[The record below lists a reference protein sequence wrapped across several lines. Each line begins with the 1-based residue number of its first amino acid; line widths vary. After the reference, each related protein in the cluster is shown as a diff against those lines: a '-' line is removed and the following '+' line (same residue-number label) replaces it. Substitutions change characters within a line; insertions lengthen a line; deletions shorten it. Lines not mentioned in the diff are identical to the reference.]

1 MHEYA
6 RPCMHGHSF
15 GVTRRCRHARMLLAE
30 LPFNVTRALHALRT
44 PIVALLAIEL
54 LDELVFGARE
64 AAWPALREE
73 LDLSYA
79 QIGVLL
85 SVPTYS
91 SALLEPVFG
100 VLGDSRWRRA
110 VVVGGGIGTTTAL
123 ALVAGAP
130 GFVVLLVAFALLFP
144 STGAF
149 VSLSQA
155 TLMDL
160 EPQRR
165 ELNMT
170 RWSIAGG
177 VGAVAGPLL
186 LILFTAVGAGWRG
199 LFATFALLAVVLTF
213 LAAATHSRVRSHAG
227 LPSPRAAFA
236 ALGRP
241 LVARWLVL
249 LEFADLLLDVLLGYV
264 ALYLVDQTGASAQ
277 VGSLGVA
284 VWTGAGL
291 VGGLGVIALLR
302 RFDGLRYLRASA
314 LAALVLY
321 PAFLLVPGTPAKLLL
336 LAVVGVTTAGWY
348 SIPKARLYDALSGQ
362 SGAVL
367 TLGSVAGL
375 IAGTFPLAIG
385 LIADRYGIDVA
396 LWLLVAGPAVLLVG
410 VPKR

>member
-1 MHEYA
+1 VM
-6 RPCMHGHSF
+6 
-15 GVTRRCRHARMLLAE
+15 
-30 LPFNVTRALHALRT
+30 HALRGLRA
-44 PIVALLAIEL
+44 PVIALLAIEL

-79 QIGVLL
+79 QIGLLL
-85 SVPTYS
+85 SVPTYAS
-91 SALLEPVFG
+91 VLLEPVFG
-100 VLGDSRWRRA
+100 VLGDSRWRRV
-110 VVVGGGIGTTTAL
+110 VVVGGGIGMAAAL

-130 GFVVLLVAFALLFP
+130 GFIVLLVAFALLFP

-160 EPQRR
+160 EPDRR

-177 VGAVAGPLL
+177 VGAFTGPVLL
-186 LILFTAVGAGWRG
+186 VVFTAVGLGWRG
-199 LFATFALLAVVLTF
+199 LFATFAVLALALTVA
-213 LAAATHSRVRSHAG
+213 AAATHSRVHTHAG
-227 LPSPRAAFA
+227 RPSLRAALA
-236 ALGRP
+236 AIRRP
-241 LVARWLVL
+241 LVARWLIL

-264 ALYLVDQTGASAQ
+264 ALYLVDEAGASAQ
-277 VGSLGVA
+277 VGGLGVA

-291 VGGLGVIALLR
+291 VGGLGVILLLR
-302 RFDGLRYLRASA
+302 RVDGLRYLRTSA
-314 LAALVLY
+314 LAALILF
-321 PAFLLVPGTPAKLLL
+321 PAFLLVPGVPAKLLL
-336 LAVVGVTTAGWY
+336 LAVIGLATAGWY

-362 SGAVL
+362 SGAAL

-385 LIADRYGIDVA
+385 LVAERYGIQTA
-396 LWLLVAGPAVLLVG
+396 LWVLVAGPVVLLLG
-410 VPKR
+410 VPRRAT

>member
-1 MHEYA
+1 M
-6 RPCMHGHSF
+6 
-15 GVTRRCRHARMLLAE
+15 
-30 LPFNVTRALHALRT
+30 RALHGLRA
-44 PIVALLAIEL
+44 PIIALLAIEL

-79 QIGVLL
+79 EIGLLL

-110 VVVGGGIGTTTAL
+110 VVVGGGIGTATAL

-160 EPQRR
+160 EPKRR

-177 VGAVAGPLL
+177 VGAVAGPVLL
-186 LILFTAVGAGWRG
+186 VLFTAVGAGWRG
-199 LFATFALLAVVLTF
+199 LFATFAVLALALTAA
-213 LAAATHSRVRSHAG
+213 AAATHSRVRPHDKRPSLRAALAG
-227 LPSPRAAFA
+227 LR
-236 ALGRP
+236 RP
-241 LVARWLVL
+241 LVARWLVV

-264 ALYLVDQTGASAQ
+264 ALYLVDEAGASPQ
-277 VGSLGVA
+277 VGSIGVA

-302 RFDGLRYLRASA
+302 RVDGLSYLRASA
-314 LAALVLY
+314 VATLVLY
-321 PAFLLVPGTPAKLLL
+321 PAFLLVPGTPAKFAL
-336 LAVVGVTTAGWY
+336 LAIVGLATAGWY

-362 SGAVL
+362 SGAAI

-385 LIADRYGIDVA
+385 LVAEQYGIDVA
-396 LWLLVAGPAVLLVG
+396 LWLLVAGPIVLLIG
-410 VPKR
+410 VPRR

>member
-1 MHEYA
+1 M
-6 RPCMHGHSF
+6 
-15 GVTRRCRHARMLLAE
+15 
-30 LPFNVTRALHALRT
+30 TRALRGLRA
-44 PIVALLAIEL
+44 PVIALLAIEL

-79 QIGVLL
+79 QIGLLL
-85 SVPTYS
+85 SVPAYAS
-91 SALLEPVFG
+91 VALEPVFG

-110 VVVGGGIGTTTAL
+110 VVVVGGIGMAVAL
-123 ALVAGAP
+123 ALVSAAP
-130 GFVVLLVAFALLFP
+130 CFVVLIVAFALLSP

-186 LILFTAVGAGWRG
+186 LVLFTALGGGWRA
-199 LFATFALLAVVLTF
+199 LFATFAVLALALTAV
-213 LAAATHSRVRSHAG
+213 AASTQSSARPHAG
-227 LPSPRAAFA
+227 RPSVRAAVA
-236 ALGRP
+236 AIRRP
-241 LVARWLVL
+241 LVVRWLVL

-264 ALYLVDQTGASAQ
+264 ALYLVDEAGASAQ
-277 VGSLGVA
+277 VGGLGVA

-291 VGGLGVIALLR
+291 VGGLGVIVLLR
-302 RFDGLRYLRASA
+302 RVDGLRYLRASA
-314 LAALVLY
+314 LLALVLF
-321 PAFLLVPGTPAKLLL
+321 PAFLLVPGASAKLVL
-336 LAVVGVTTAGWY
+336 LAAVGLATAGWY

-362 SGAVL
+362 SGAAL

-385 LIADRYGIDVA
+385 LVAERYGLDAA
-396 LWLLVAGPAVLLVG
+396 LWVLLAGPVVLLLG
-410 VPKR
+410 VPRR

>member
-1 MHEYA
+1 M
-6 RPCMHGHSF
+6 
-15 GVTRRCRHARMLLAE
+15 TRLL
-30 LPFNVTRALHALRT
+30 RGLRG
-44 PIVALLAIEL
+44 PVIALLAIEL

-64 AAWPALREE
+64 AAWPAIRDE

-79 QIGVLL
+79 QIGLLL
-85 SVPTYS
+85 SVPTYA
-91 SALLEPVFG
+91 SALVEPVFG
-100 VLGDSRWRRA
+100 VLGDSRWRRVA
-110 VVVGGGIGTTTAL
+110 VLAGGIGMATAL

-130 GFVVLLVAFALLFP
+130 GFIVLLVAFALLFP

-160 EPQRR
+160 EPERR
-165 ELNMT
+165 EVNMT

-177 VGAVAGPLL
+177 VGAFTGPVLL
-186 LILFTAVGAGWRG
+186 VVFTAVGLGWRE
-199 LFATFALLAVVLTF
+199 LYAAFAVLALVLTT
-213 LAAATHSRVRSHAG
+213 LAAATHSRAHMHAG
-227 LPSPRAAFA
+227 RPSLRAAFA
-236 ALGRP
+236 AVRRP

-264 ALYLVDQTGASAQ
+264 ALYLVDEAGASAQ

-291 VGGLGVIALLR
+291 VGGLGVIVLLR
-302 RFDGLRYLRASA
+302 RVDGLRYLRASA
-314 LAALVLY
+314 LAALVLF
-321 PAFLLVPGTPAKLLL
+321 PAFLLVPGVPAKLGL
-336 LAVVGVTTAGWY
+336 LAVIGLVTAGWY

-362 SGAVL
+362 SGAAL

-385 LIADRYGIDVA
+385 LVAERYGIEMA
-396 LWLLVAGPAVLLVG
+396 LWLLLAGPVALVVG
-410 VPKR
+410 VPRRVEAR

>member
-1 MHEYA
+1 M
-6 RPCMHGHSF
+6 
-15 GVTRRCRHARMLLAE
+15 
-30 LPFNVTRALHALRT
+30 TRALRGLRA
-44 PIVALLAIEL
+44 PVIALLAIEL

-79 QIGVLL
+79 KIGLLL
-85 SVPTYS
+85 SVPAYAS
-91 SALLEPVFG
+91 VVLEPVFG

-110 VVVGGGIGTTTAL
+110 VVVVGGIGMAVAL
-123 ALVAGAP
+123 ALVSAAP
-130 GFVVLLVAFALLFP
+130 GFVVLIVAFALLSP

-160 EPQRR
+160 EPERR

-186 LILFTAVGAGWRG
+186 LVLFTALGGGWRT
-199 LFATFALLAVVLTF
+199 LFATFAVLALALTAV
-213 LAAATHSRVRSHAG
+213 AASTQSRARPHAG
-227 LPSPRAAFA
+227 RPSVRAAVA
-236 ALGRP
+236 AIRRP
-241 LVARWLVL
+241 LVVRWLVL

-264 ALYLVDQTGASAQ
+264 ALYLVDEAGASAQ
-277 VGSLGVA
+277 LGSVGVA

-291 VGGLGVIALLR
+291 VGGLGVIVLLR
-302 RFDGLRYLRASA
+302 RVDGLRYLRASA
-314 LAALVLY
+314 LLTLVLF
-321 PAFLLVPGTPAKLLL
+321 PGFLLVPGASAKLVL
-336 LAVVGVTTAGWY
+336 LAAVGLATAGWY
-348 SIPKARLYDALSGQ
+348 SIPKARLYDSLSGQ
-362 SGAVL
+362 SGAAL

-385 LIADRYGIDVA
+385 LVAERYGLDAA
-396 LWLLVAGPAVLLVG
+396 LWVLLAGPVVLLLG
-410 VPKR
+410 VPRR

>member
-1 MHEYA
+1 M
-6 RPCMHGHSF
+6 
-15 GVTRRCRHARMLLAE
+15 
-30 LPFNVTRALHALRT
+30 TRALRGLRA
-44 PIVALLAIEL
+44 PIIALLAIEL

-64 AAWPALREE
+64 AAWPAIRDE
-73 LDLSYA
+73 LDLSYV
-79 QIGVLL
+79 QIGLLL

-91 SALLEPVFG
+91 SAVLEPVFG
-100 VLGDSRWRRA
+100 VLGDSRRRRA
-110 VVVGGGIGTTTAL
+110 VVVGGGIAMATAL
-123 ALVAGAP
+123 VLVAAAP
-130 GFVVLLVAFALLFP
+130 GFLVLLVAFALLFP

-186 LILFTAVGAGWRG
+186 LILFTALGGGWRA
-199 LFATFALLAVVLTF
+199 LFATLAVVALGLTVV
-213 LAAATHSRVRSHAG
+213 AATTHSRLSPHTGR
-227 LPSPRAAFA
+227 PSFRAAVGA
-236 ALGRP
+236 VRRP

-264 ALYLVDQTGASAQ
+264 ALYLVDEAGASAQ

-291 VGGLGVIALLR
+291 AGGLGVILLLR
-302 RFDGLRYLRASA
+302 HVDGLRYLRASA
-314 LAALVLY
+314 LATLVLF
-321 PAFLLVPGTPAKLLL
+321 PAFLLVPGLTAKLAL
-336 LAVVGVTTAGWY
+336 LAVVGLVTAGWY

-362 SGAVL
+362 SGAAVA
-367 TLGSVAGL
+367 LGSVAGL
-375 IAGTFPLAIG
+375 IAGTFPLVIG
-385 LIADRYGIDVA
+385 LVAERYGIEVA
-396 LWLLVAGPAVLLVG
+396 LWALLAGPLVLLIG
-410 VPKR
+410 VPRSRDDERSLPPR

>member
-1 MHEYA
+1 M
-6 RPCMHGHSF
+6 
-15 GVTRRCRHARMLLAE
+15 T
-30 LPFNVTRALHALRT
+30 HALRGLRA
-44 PIVALLAIEL
+44 PVIALVAIEL

-79 QIGVLL
+79 QIGLLL

-100 VLGDSRWRRA
+100 VLGDSRWRRS
-110 VVVGGGIGTTTAL
+110 VVVGGGIGMATAL

-160 EPQRR
+160 EPERR

-177 VGAVAGPLL
+177 VGAFTGPVLL
-186 LILFTAVGAGWRG
+186 VVFTAVGLGWRG
-199 LFATFALLAVVLTF
+199 LFATFAVLALALTVV
-213 LAAATHSRVRSHAG
+213 AAATHSRVHTHAG
-227 LPSPRAAFA
+227 RPSLRAALA
-236 ALGRP
+236 AVRRP
-241 LVARWLVL
+241 LVARWLIL
-249 LEFADLLLDVLLGYV
+249 LESADLLLDVLLGYV
-264 ALYLVDQTGASAQ
+264 ALYLVDEAGASAQ
-277 VGSLGVA
+277 VGGLGVA

-291 VGGLGVIALLR
+291 VGGLGVIVLLR
-302 RFDGLRYLRASA
+302 RVDGLRYLRASA
-314 LAALVLY
+314 LAALVLF
-321 PAFLLVPGTPAKLLL
+321 PAFLLVPDLQAKLVL
-336 LAVVGVTTAGWY
+336 LAVVGLVTAGWY

-362 SGAVL
+362 SGAAL

-385 LIADRYGIDVA
+385 LVAEQYGIEVA
-396 LWLLVAGPAVLLVG
+396 LWALVAGPLVLLLG
-410 VPKR
+410 VPRR

>member
-1 MHEYA
+1 M
-6 RPCMHGHSF
+6 
-15 GVTRRCRHARMLLAE
+15 
-30 LPFNVTRALHALRT
+30 TRALRGLRA
-44 PIVALLAIEL
+44 PVIALLAIEL

-79 QIGVLL
+79 QIGLLL
-85 SVPTYS
+85 SVPAYAS
-91 SALLEPVFG
+91 VVLEPVFG

-110 VVVGGGIGTTTAL
+110 VVVVGGIGMAVAL
-123 ALVAGAP
+123 ALVSAAP
-130 GFVVLLVAFALLFP
+130 GFAVLIVAFALLSP

-160 EPQRR
+160 EPERR

-177 VGAVAGPLL
+177 IGAVAGPLL
-186 LILFTAVGAGWRG
+186 LVLFTALGGGWRA
-199 LFATFALLAVVLTF
+199 LFATFAVLALALTAV
-213 LAAATHSRVRSHAG
+213 AASTQSRARPHAG
-227 LPSPRAAFA
+227 RPSVRAAIA
-236 ALGRP
+236 AIRRP
-241 LVARWLVL
+241 LVVRWLVL

-264 ALYLVDQTGASAQ
+264 ALYLVDEAGASAQ
-277 VGSLGVA
+277 LGGVGVA

-291 VGGLGVIALLR
+291 VGGLGVIVLLR
-302 RFDGLRYLRASA
+302 RVDGLRYLRASA
-314 LAALVLY
+314 LVTLVLF
-321 PAFLLVPGTPAKLLL
+321 PAFLLVPGASAKLVL
-336 LAVVGVTTAGWY
+336 LAAVGLATAGWY

-362 SGAVL
+362 SGAAL

-385 LIADRYGIDVA
+385 LVAERYGLDAA
-396 LWLLVAGPAVLLVG
+396 LWVLLAGPVVLLLG
-410 VPKR
+410 APRR

>member
-1 MHEYA
+1 M
-6 RPCMHGHSF
+6 M
-15 GVTRRCRHARMLLAE
+15 
-30 LPFNVTRALHALRT
+30 RALRGLRA
-44 PIVALLAIEL
+44 PVVALLVIEL

-64 AAWPALREE
+64 AAWPAIRNE

-79 QIGVLL
+79 QIGLLL

-91 SALLEPVFG
+91 SAVLEPVFG
-100 VLGDSRWRRA
+100 VLGDSRWRRTV
-110 VVVGGGIGTTTAL
+110 VVVGGIAMATAL
-123 ALVAGAP
+123 VLVASAP

-160 EPQRR
+160 EPERR

-186 LILFTAVGAGWRG
+186 LVLFTAVGGGWRE
-199 LFATFALLAVVLTF
+199 LFATFAVLALGLTF
-213 LAAATHSRVRSHAG
+213 VAAATHSRVRAEHRG
-227 LPSPRAAFA
+227 RPSLRAAYS
-236 ALGRP
+236 ALRRP
-241 LVARWLVL
+241 FVARWLVV

-264 ALYLVDQTGASAQ
+264 ALYLVDEAGASAQ
-277 VGSLGVA
+277 VGGFGVA

-302 RFDGLRYLRASA
+302 RVDGLRYLRVSA
-314 LAALVLY
+314 LAAVVLL
-321 PAFLLVPGTPAKLLL
+321 PAFLLVPGTPAKLVL
-336 LAVVGVTTAGWY
+336 LAALGIATAGWY

-362 SGAVL
+362 SGAAL

-385 LIADRYGIDVA
+385 LVAERYGIGAA
-396 LWLLVAGPAVLLVG
+396 LWLLLAGPLVLLLG
-410 VPKR
+410 VPRR

>member
-1 MHEYA
+1 M
-6 RPCMHGHSF
+6 
-15 GVTRRCRHARMLLAE
+15 
-30 LPFNVTRALHALRT
+30 TRALRALRA
-44 PIVALLAIEL
+44 PVIALLAIEL

-73 LDLSYA
+73 LDLSYT
-79 QIGVLL
+79 QIGLLL

-100 VLGDSRWRRA
+100 VLGDSRWRRL
-110 VVVGGGIGTTTAL
+110 VVVGGGIGMATAL

-160 EPQRR
+160 EPERR

-177 VGAVAGPLL
+177 VGAVAGPVLL
-186 LILFTAVGAGWRG
+186 VVFTAVGLSWRG
-199 LFATFALLAVVLTF
+199 LFATFAVVAVALTA
-213 LAAATHSRVRSHAG
+213 LAAATHSRVHAHAG
-227 LPSPRAAFA
+227 RPSLRAAFGA
-236 ALGRP
+236 IRRP
-241 LVARWLVL
+241 LVARWLIL

-264 ALYLVDQTGASAQ
+264 ALYLVDEAGASAQ
-277 VGSLGVA
+277 VGGLGVA

-291 VGGLGVIALLR
+291 AGGFGVIALLR
-302 RFDGLRYLRASA
+302 RVDGLRYLRASA
-314 LAALVLY
+314 LATLMLF
-321 PAFLLVPGTPAKLLL
+321 PAFLLVPGLPAKLVL
-336 LAVVGVTTAGWY
+336 LAFVGLATAGWY

-362 SGAVL
+362 SGAAI

-385 LIADRYGIDVA
+385 LVAEHYGIEVA
-396 LWLLVAGPAVLLVG
+396 LWLLVAGPIVLLLG
-410 VPKR
+410 VPRR

>member
-1 MHEYA
+1 M
-6 RPCMHGHSF
+6 
-15 GVTRRCRHARMLLAE
+15 
-30 LPFNVTRALHALRT
+30 TRALRAMRA
-44 PIVALLAIEL
+44 PVIALLAIEL

-73 LDLSYA
+73 LDLSYT
-79 QIGVLL
+79 QIGLLL

-100 VLGDSRWRRA
+100 VLGDSRWRRM
-110 VVVGGGIGTTTAL
+110 VVVGGGIGMATAL

-160 EPQRR
+160 EPERR

-177 VGAVAGPLL
+177 VGAVAGPVLL
-186 LILFTAVGAGWRG
+186 VVFTAVGLSWRG
-199 LFATFALLAVVLTF
+199 LFATFAVVAVALTA
-213 LAAATHSRVRSHAG
+213 LAAATHSRVHTHAG
-227 LPSPRAAFA
+227 RPSLRAAFA
-236 ALGRP
+236 AIRRP
-241 LVARWLVL
+241 LVARWLIL

-264 ALYLVDQTGASAQ
+264 ALYLVDDAGASAQ
-277 VGSLGVA
+277 VGGLGVA

-291 VGGLGVIALLR
+291 AGGFGVIALLR
-302 RFDGLRYLRASA
+302 RVDGLRYLRASA
-314 LAALVLY
+314 LATLMLF
-321 PAFLLVPGTPAKLLL
+321 PAFLLVPGLPAKLVL
-336 LAVVGVTTAGWY
+336 LAVVGLATAGWY

-362 SGAVL
+362 SGAAI

-385 LIADRYGIDVA
+385 LVAERYGIEVA
-396 LWLLVAGPAVLLVG
+396 LWLLIAGPIVLLLG
-410 VPKR
+410 VPRR

>member
-1 MHEYA
+1 
-6 RPCMHGHSF
+6 
-15 GVTRRCRHARMLLAE
+15 VLD
-30 LPFNVTRALHALRT
+30 VTRALHGLRA
-44 PIVALLAIEL
+44 PIIALLAIEL

-79 QIGVLL
+79 EIGLLL
-85 SVPTYS
+85 SLPTYS

-110 VVVGGGIGTTTAL
+110 VVVGGGIGTATAL

-177 VGAVAGPLL
+177 VGAVAGPVLL
-186 LILFTAVGAGWRG
+186 VLFTAVGAGWRG
-199 LFATFALLAVVLTF
+199 LFATFAVLALALTAV
-213 LAAATHSRVRSHAG
+213 AAATHSRVRLHDQRPSLRAALAG
-227 LPSPRAAFA
+227 LR
-236 ALGRP
+236 RP
-241 LVARWLVL
+241 LVARWLVV

-264 ALYLVDQTGASAQ
+264 ALYLVDEAGASAQ
-277 VGSLGVA
+277 VGSIGVA

-302 RFDGLRYLRASA
+302 RVDGLSYLRASA
-314 LAALVLY
+314 VATLVLY
-321 PAFLLVPGTPAKLLL
+321 PAFLLVPGTSAKFVL
-336 LAVVGVTTAGWY
+336 LAIVGLATAGWY

-362 SGAVL
+362 SGAAI

-385 LIADRYGIDVA
+385 LVAERYGIDVA
-396 LWLLVAGPAVLLVG
+396 LWLLVSGPLVLLIG
-410 VPKR
+410 VPRR